1 MRSSSL
7 FSKSRILALTA
18 LIVIVGFY
26 FFSDLDHI
34 LSIQSLRQEQT
45 LLKGILH
52 NHPVAMTAICG
63 VLYTVASAFV
73 IPGTGAMTV
82 GVGAL
87 FGMWNGFWFS
97 TIFGMIGTVL
107 GFVLARHA
115 LRGLAERKFPSQI
128 AKVDKEMCGDGALYL
143 FALRSSPVLPFFLM
157 NFVLGVTRIRLRT
170 FTLVSFLAMVPTNL
184 AYLNAGTQLS
194 RVRTFSGLLSP
205 QVTVAF
211 TIVGL
216 LPLLCKWVL
225 RHFGGEHVST
235 EEPSIRFS

>member
-1 MRSSSL
+1 MRSSSF
-7 FSKSRILALTA
+7 FSKSRLLVLTA
-18 LIVIVGFY
+18 LVMVACFY
-26 FFSDLDHI
+26 FASDLDQL
-34 LSIQSLRQEQT
+34 LSVQTLRQEQT
-45 LLKGILH
+45 LLRGIL
-52 NHPVAMTAICG
+52 NNNPVAMTIVCG
-63 VLYTVASAFV
+63 LLYTVASAFV

-82 GVGAL
+82 AVGAL
-87 FGMWNGFWFS
+87 FGLWNGFWFS
-97 TIFGMIGTVL
+97 TIFGMIGTVA
-107 GFVLARHA
+107 GFALARHA
-115 LRGLAERKFPSQI
+115 LRDLAEGKFPEQI

-157 NFVLGVTRIRLRT
+157 NFVLGVTKIRLRT

-205 QVTVAF
+205 QVTIAF

-216 LPLLCKWVL
+216 LPLLCKWLL
-225 RHFGGEHVST
+225 RHLGDGQVSN